1 MALGIGL
8 LMPPGSDGRPMMVY
22 LADLEIVCAACGM
35 GAAKR
40 YVLST
45 RFHVLTVARLE
56 QHLFAI
62 PAAIEGECGQCGAD
76 FSPEAVARWS
86 LQYAP
91 GDGDGLLVGLCDH
104 EGLSSWRVFPHAHLD
119 VQGIPILSFEADDI
133 SSVALESLTEPQV
146 FATLGR
152 YLNPK
157 AAIRRAILRAT
168 ATSRAPLPKL
178 RDEGAQGL
186 WIEPAPGLVVWLGP
200 SAATPS
206 LVDDAPPAS
215 RGVLLVEDGLLVDGY
230 PDAPARW
237 LADLHPQLEGRSL
250 VVFASVEE
258 VDAALRRHFSR
269 FPVDISYVDEGDTL
283 RVVAGDG
290 SESTSVLRFERASIA
305 EEAARTGAAPGDLAR
320 VEIDRAMTLLDLAP
334 R

>member
-8 LMPPGSDGRPMMVY
+8 LMPPGADGRPMMVY

-45 RFHVLTVARLE
+45 RFHALTVARLE
-56 QHLFAI
+56 QHLFSI

-76 FSPEAVARWS
+76 FSPDAVARWS

-104 EGLSSWRVFPHAHLD
+104 EGVSAWRVFPHAHLD
-119 VQGIPILSFEADDI
+119 VQGVPILSFDADDI
-133 SSVALESLTEPQV
+133 SSVALASLIEPQV
-146 FATLGR
+146 FAALGR

-157 AAIRRAILRAT
+157 AAIRRAVLRAT
-168 ATSRAPLPKL
+168 AATPTPLPKL

-186 WIEPAPGLVVWLGP
+186 WMEPAPGLVVWTGP
-200 SAATPS
+200 SSAAPS
-206 LVDDAPPAS
+206 LVADAPPAS
-215 RGVLLVEDGLLVDGY
+215 RGALLVEDGVLADGY

-237 LADLHPQLEGRSL
+237 LADLSPQLVGRSL
-250 VVFASVEE
+250 VVFASTEE
-258 VDAALRRHFSR
+258 VSASLRRHFSR

-290 SESTSVLRFERASIA
+290 TEASSVLLFERSAIA

>member
-1 MALGIGL
+1 MPGHFETTGEIIALSGGDAGPDGACVICHGL
-8 LMPPGSDGRPMMVY
+8 NGEGDGNLVPALDGMDPGY
-22 LADLEIVCAACGM
+22 LARQMEFFAAGLRRDPQM
-35 GAAKR
+35 RRIADRLDWSARQK
-40 YVLST
+40 
-45 RFHVLTVARLE
+45 VA
-56 QHLFAI
+56 FY
-62 PAAIEGECGQCGAD
+62 
-76 FSPEAVARWS
+76 
-86 LQYAP
+86 YA
-91 GDGDGLLVGLCDH
+91 
-104 EGLSSWRVFPHAHLD
+104 
-119 VQGIPILSFEADDI
+119 
-133 SSVALESLTEPQV
+133 
-146 FATLGR
+146 
-152 YLNPK
+152 
-157 AAIRRAILRAT
+157 
-168 ATSRAPLPKL
+168 SR
-178 RDEGAQGL
+178 
-186 WIEPAPGLVVWLGP
+186 
-200 SAATPS
+200 
-206 LVDDAPPAS
+206 DAPPAS
-215 RGVLLVEDGLLVDGY
+215 RGVLLVVDGLLVDGY